1 MTHTRLLSLLLP
13 LGLCATALAQTTEP
27 IPTADAVGARV
38 CPTDIAPI
46 EAPFE
51 GMPQLQRPAFPER
64 NLDIRKTRGN
74 IQRAIDQLAKRGG
87 GHVIV
92 PAGDWH
98 TGRLTLQSNIDL
110 HLEAGANIFFSGQL
124 ADYQPA
130 VFTRNEGVELY
141 SLGALIYANGAR
153 NIAVTG
159 AGYDADGKPLSR
171 LIGPGKENEIYAS
184 YMTGLVIE
192 DYLNLDSDPATRV
205 FDGSDLRPRYQE
217 AMQGATAAASSQ
229 NPAANPFGPKLL
241 ASDSLQ
247 QLNSHAIFLPMFF
260 APVSS
265 TNVLLEGVTFQEP
278 LFWNITPVYCD
289 SVIIRGCTVDS
300 YGGRTD
306 GIDIE
311 STTNVLIEYCTLGC
325 GDDCFTLK
333 AGRAEDGLR
342 VGRATDHVVIRH
354 CLAERGP
361 GGVTIGSETA
371 GFIRNVYMHDCVFN
385 APSNGFYFKSRR
397 NRGGGG
403 ENLTFRRIRMLN
415 PGRAFYF
422 DMLGSTFYMGEL
434 ANRLPQ
440 REITPLTPTFRNVT
454 MDQVIIEQCRE
465 FILLKGLP
473 ESPVTDL
480 TISHIEARTTERDMK
495 IQDACGLILTDCLLK

>member
-1 MTHTRLLSLLLP
+1 MNKYLLTLLSALLFAP
-13 LGLCATALAQTTEP
+13 SQAQVTEP
-27 IPTADAVGARV
+27 IPTADVVGALV
-38 CPTDIAPI
+38 CPSDIAPI
-46 EAPFE
+46 DAPFE
-51 GMPQLQRPAFPER
+51 GMPQLQRPTFPDR
-64 NLDIRKTRGN
+64 TLNIRKTRGN

-110 HLEAGANIFFSGQL
+110 HLEAGANIYFSDKI

-130 VFTRNEGVELY
+130 VLTRNEGVELY

-159 AGYDADGKPLSR
+159 AGYDSNGQPLSR
-171 LIGPGKENEIYAS
+171 LIGPGKENEIYTS
-184 YMTGLVIE
+184 CMNGLVVE
-192 DYLNLDSDPATRV
+192 DFLNLDNAPEARI
-205 FDGSDLRPRYQE
+205 FDGSDL
-217 AMQGATAAASSQ
+217 SQ
-229 NPAANPFGPKLL
+229 RFESAKKSPDRSPFGPKLL
-241 ASDSLQ
+241 ANDSLLQ
-247 QLNSHAIFLPMFF
+247 VNRHAIFLPMFF
-260 APVSS
+260 APILS

-278 LFWNITPVYCD
+278 LFWNIAPVYCD

-333 AGRAEDGLR
+333 AGRAQDGLR
-342 VGRATDHVVIRH
+342 VGRATDRVVIRH
-354 CLAERGP
+354 CLALRGP

-422 DMLGSTFYMGEL
+422 DMLGSAQYVGEL
-434 ANRLPQ
+434 ANRLPI
-440 REITPLTPTFRNVT
+440 RDITPLTPAFRNIT
-454 MDQVIIEQCRE
+454 MDQVLVEQCKE
-465 FILLKGLP
+465 LILLKGLP

-480 TISHIEARTTERDMK
+480 TISHVEATTVERDLK
-495 IQDACGLILTDCLLK
+495 IQDVCGLIVTDCLLK

>member
-1 MTHTRLLSLLLP
+1 MKKLLLF
-13 LGLCATALAQTTEP
+13 LSALFFAQSQAQVTEP
-27 IPTADAVGARV
+27 IPTADVVGALV

-46 EAPFE
+46 EAPFSE
-51 GMPQLQRPAFPER
+51 MPQLQRPAFPDR
-64 NLDIRKTRGN
+64 CLNIRKTHGN
-74 IQRAIDQLAKRGG
+74 IQKAIDQLAKRGG

-92 PAGDWH
+92 PAGDWN
-98 TGRLTLQSNIDL
+98 TGRITLQSNIDL
-110 HLEAGANIFFSGQL
+110 HLEAGANIYFSDKI

-159 AGYDADGKPLSR
+159 AGSDADGKPLSR
-171 LIGPGKENEIYAS
+171 LIGPGKENEIYTS
-184 YMTGLVIE
+184 CMNGLVIE
-192 DYLNLDSDPATRV
+192 DFLNLDSDPQTRI
-205 FDGSDLRPRYQE
+205 FDGKDLTDSYQ
-217 AMQGATAAASSQ
+217 AARQHPEGSPYGQ
-229 NPAANPFGPKLL
+229 KLL
-241 ASDSLQ
+241 ANDSLLQ
-247 QLNSHAIFLPMFF
+247 VNSRAIFLPMFF
-260 APVSS
+260 APVLS

-333 AGRAEDGLR
+333 AGRAQDGLR

-354 CLAERGP
+354 CLALRGP

-403 ENLTFRRIRMLN
+403 ENLTFHRIRMLN

-422 DMLGSTFYMGEL
+422 DMLGSTYYVGEL
-434 ANRLPQ
+434 ANRLPV
-440 REITPLTPTFRNVT
+440 RDIKPLTPTFRNIT
-454 MDQVIIEQCRE
+454 MDQVLVEQCKE
-465 FILLKGLP
+465 LILLKGLP

-480 TISHIEARTTERDMK
+480 TISHVEATTQERDLK
-495 IQDACGLILTDCLLK
+495 IQDVCGLILTDCMLK

>member
-1 MTHTRLLSLLLP
+1 MTHTHLLSLLLSFC
-13 LGLCATALAQTTEP
+13 LTVTATAQVTEA

-38 CPTDIAPI
+38 CPADIAPI

-51 GMPQLQRPAFPER
+51 GMPQLQRPTFPER
-64 NLDIRKTRGN
+64 SLSIAKTRGN

-110 HLEAGANIFFSGQL
+110 HLEAGANIYFSDKI

-130 VFTRNEGVELY
+130 VFTRNEGIELY
-141 SLGALIYANGAR
+141 SLGALIYANGAH

-159 AGYDADGKPLSR
+159 AGYNADGNPLSR
-171 LIGPGKENEIYAS
+171 LIGPGKENEIYKS
-184 YMTGLVIE
+184 CMTGLVVE
-192 DYLNLDSDPATRV
+192 DFLNLDSDPQCRI
-205 FDGSDLRPRYQE
+205 FDGSDLTSKFQ
-217 AMQGATAAASSQ
+217 AAQSESAQTS
-229 NPAANPFGPKLL
+229 AIPFGAKLL
-241 ASDSLQ
+241 ANDSLLQ
-247 QLNSHAIFLPMFF
+247 INRNALFLPMFF
-260 APVSS
+260 APVLS

-333 AGRAEDGLR
+333 AGRAQDGLR

-422 DMLGSTFYMGEL
+422 DMLGSTMYVGEL

-440 REITPLTPTFRNVT
+440 REITPLTPIYRNVT
-454 MDQVIIEQCRE
+454 MDQVLIERCRE

-480 TISHIEARTTERDMK
+480 TISHVEATTVERDMK
-495 IQDACGLILTDCLLK
+495 IQDVCGLILTDCQLK